1 MNDLA
6 KQILELRLTK
16 ENLKKELEEYKKK
29 NEENLKKEDKIGFD
43 RGEYNQ
49 EMLENQILY

>member
-29 NEENLKKEDKIGFD
+29 NEENLKKEDKIRFD